1 MAYTGYLS
9 HPLRTVRMLGFDD
22 DLTSSIEYSH
32 LSLLDLPTVFA
43 SSRYRDA
50 FCSQKPLLGSAG
62 NCVHF
67 PSLLDV
73 DVEDLAAGLEKGS
86 FTTTI
91 DLVNA
96 YTRRILEVNST
107 LKAVTQLNASALSI
121 ALELDAART
130 NGRIMGSSILSSA
143 GPVDKIPDYVALRGA
158 RIGVPRNL
166 IELDDPAFDP
176 YAPVLPAFEAA
187 LSVLRSAGAIII
199 NDLFLPGYET
209 TKKEQFVFEN
219 LVSNTDFPRI
229 ATCFSQLTVNPQNL
243 TSLKDIERFT

>member
-1 MAYTGYLS
+1 MS
-9 HPLRTVRMLGFDD
+9 GFDD
-22 DLTSSIEYSH
+22 LTPSIGCSH
-32 LSLLDLPTVFA
+32 LSLLDLPTAFA
-43 SSRYRDA
+43 SSWYRDA

-73 DVEDLAAGLEKGS
+73 DLEDLAAGLEKGS

-107 LKAVTQLNASALSI
+107 LKAVTQLNTNALSM
-121 ALELDAART
+121 ASEDAART
-130 NGRIMGSSILSSA
+130 NGTIM
-143 GPVDKIPDYVALRGA
+143 GPVDKIPDYVGACDYLALRGA

-176 YAPVLPAFEAA
+176 CAPVLPAFEAA

-209 TKKEQFVFEN
+209 TKKEQSVFEN
-219 LVSNTDFPRI
+219 LVLNTDFPRI
-229 ATCFSQLTVNPQNL
+229 ATYFS
-243 TSLKDIERFT
+243 

>member
-1 MAYTGYLS
+1 MSRADSDLTPFTGYS
-9 HPLRTVRMLGFDD
+9 QQTVQLPASYLNDTTR
-22 DLTSSIEYSH
+22 
-32 LSLLDLPTVFA
+32 LLWPTVFA

-130 NGRIMGSSILSSA
+130 NGRIM